1 MCIEVYKFGGTALA
15 TRKNFEILYQL
26 ITNNK
31 NKKIIVVSAMGRSG
45 FPYSTDS
52 LLNLVNKDYLFDDD
66 YHRLLSCGEII
77 SSIVFNNYLNEK
89 GLKSKC
95 ISYLKN
101 GITKSND
108 IELDATYLKEM
119 LKEYDYIIVPGFIA
133 KNEENEVV
141 TLGRG
146 NSDLTAVLISK
157 MFSLKKV
164 FLFKDV
170 QGIYPFLH
178 YPLSSV
184 KPYEKLTSKE
194 AEVLVK
200 NGVNTI
206 SLDALN
212 FAIKNNITICIL
224 PYDSIYKGTI
234 ISISDDIEKEMLGF
248 FIDNKT
254 FKIICKNPDKI
265 KSEMHDVFLKM
276 HVLTKKEELGEYT
289 FSFILKS
296 SQNLLLKRKIID
308 LYFKK
313 YFSQSM

>member
-1 MCIEVYKFGGTALA
+1 MCLEVYKFGGTALA

-26 ITNNK
+26 ITKNN

-52 LLNLVNKDYLFDDD
+52 ILSLVNKNYLEKDD

-77 SSIVFNNYLNEK
+77 SSIVFNNFLVEK

-101 GITKSND
+101 GITKKDEIILN
-108 IELDATYLKEM
+108 ANYLKEM
-119 LKEYDYIIVPGFIA
+119 LKKYDYLIVPGFIA
-133 KNEENEVV
+133 KNEDNEVI

-146 NSDLTAVLISK
+146 NSDLTAVLMCK

-184 KPYEKLTSKE
+184 KPYDRLTNKE
-194 AEVLVK
+194 AEILAK
-200 NGVNTI
+200 NGVNTVSI
-206 SLDALN
+206 DALN
-212 FAIKNNITICIL
+212 YARENKITIYVL
-224 PYDSIYKGTI
+224 PFENKDKGTEI
-234 ISISDDIEKEMLGF
+234 NTSLDFEKEMLGF
-248 FIDNKT
+248 VINNKT
-254 FKIICKNPDKI
+254 FKIICKDPSKV
-265 KSEMHDVFLKM
+265 KEEMRDVFLKM
-276 HVLTKKEELGEYT
+276 HVLTKKEELDEYT

-308 LYFKK
+308 LYFKD
-313 YFSQSM
+313 YFFKSM